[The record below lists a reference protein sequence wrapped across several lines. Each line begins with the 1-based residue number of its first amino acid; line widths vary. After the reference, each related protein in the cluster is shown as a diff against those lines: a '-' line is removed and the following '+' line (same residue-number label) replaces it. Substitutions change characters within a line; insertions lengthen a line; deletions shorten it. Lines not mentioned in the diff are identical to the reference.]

1 MGQNGSR
8 SYQIQLCH
16 FVLTL
21 LLQDALL
28 YHGAS
33 ALSSPPRAAA
43 AENAAGRRRRRT
55 EAPKS
60 AKKTSPTG
68 GAWPLGSARS
78 GHFRFGSC
86 GDAARRPEK
95 RQYAPLRGGKHKRG
109 GKRVAVRSPR
119 AWGQGRFS
127 AGFVQIDAFCPA
139 PSRPDCRVVSR
150 ALYRWRFDP
159 DCRSFSQASCR
170 RRRAARL
177 RTLPAAA
184 SPLRLREGGSP
195 RSARRS
201 PGPPSRCPVG
211 GNSRRWRP

>member
-16 FVLTL
+16 FVLTS

-86 GDAARRPEK
+86 GDAPAGPKNGSTPRCAVENIRGENESPCVLPALGGRGGFPQALYRRPHS
-95 RQYAPLRGGKHKRG
+95 APRRP
-109 GKRVAVRSPR
+109 VPIAVSFLGFCADGASTRLP
-119 AWGQGRFS
+119 QLFS
-127 AGFVQIDAFCPA
+127 GFVQTA
-139 PSRPDCRVVSR
+139 SRR
-150 ALYRWRFDP
+150 
-159 DCRSFSQASCR
+159 
-170 RRRAARL
+170 
-177 RTLPAAA
+177 
-184 SPLRLREGGSP
+184 PLAYL
-195 RSARRS
+195 ARR
-201 PGPPSRCPVG
+201 GFPS
-211 GNSRRWRP
+211 

>member
-16 FVLTL
+16 FVLTS

-109 GKRVAVRSPR
+109 GETSRRAFSPR
-119 AWGQGRFS
+119 LGAGAVFRRLRADRRILPRAVPSRLPCRFS
-127 AGFVQIDAFCPA
+127 GFVQMALRPRLPQLFSGFVQTA
-139 PSRPDCRVVSR
+139 SRR
-150 ALYRWRFDP
+150 
-159 DCRSFSQASCR
+159 
-170 RRRAARL
+170 
-177 RTLPAAA
+177 
-184 SPLRLREGGSP
+184 PLAYL
-195 RSARRS
+195 ARRS
-201 PGPPSRCPVG
+201 FPS
-211 GNSRRWRP
+211 

>member
-16 FVLTL
+16 FVLTS

-43 AENAAGRRRRRT
+43 AENAAGRRQRRT

-60 AKKTSPTG
+60 AKKPSPTG

-86 GDAARRPEK
+86 GDAARRTEK
-95 RQYAPLRGGKHKRG
+95 RQYAPLRGGKHKG
-109 GKRVAVRSPR
+109 GKTSRRAFSPR
-119 AWGQGRFS
+119 LGAGAVFRRLCTDGRILLRAGPSRLPCRFS
-127 AGFVQIDAFCPA
+127 GFVQMAL
-139 PSRPDCRVVSR
+139 RPR
-150 ALYRWRFDP
+150 LP
-159 DCRSFSQASCR
+159 QLFSGFVQ
-170 RRRAARL
+170 
-177 RTLPAAA
+177 AA
-184 SPLRLREGGSP
+184 SRRPLAYLAQRGF
-195 RSARRS
+195 
-201 PGPPSRCPVG
+201 PS
-211 GNSRRWRP
+211 

>member
-16 FVLTL
+16 FVLTS
-21 LLQDALL
+21 LLQDVLL

-60 AKKTSPTG
+60 AKKPSPTG
-68 GAWPLGSARS
+68 GIWPLGSARS
-78 GHFRFGSC
+78 GHFRFGRH
-86 GDAARRPEK
+86 GRRARRTEK
-95 RQYAPLRGGKHKRG
+95 RQYAPLRGGKHKGENESPRVLPALGGRG
-109 GKRVAVRSPR
+109 GFP
-119 AWGQGRFS
+119 
-127 AGFVQIDAFCPA
+127 
-139 PSRPDCRVVSR
+139 
-150 ALYRWRFDP
+150 
-159 DCRSFSQASCR
+159 QASCR
-170 RRRAARL
+170 RPHSAPRRPVPIAVSFLGLCADGASTRLPQLFSGFVQTASRRPLARL
-177 RTLPAAA
+177 VRRGC
-184 SPLRLREGGSP
+184 PLRLREGGSP

-201 PGPPSRCPVG
+201 PGPPSRCPAG

>member
-16 FVLTL
+16 FVLTS

-60 AKKTSPTG
+60 AKKPSPTG
-68 GAWPLGSARS
+68 GVWPLGSAKS

-86 GDAARRPEK
+86 GDAARRTEK
-95 RQYAPLRGGKHKRG
+95 QQYAPLRGGKHKGETSR
-109 GKRVAVRSPR
+109 RAFSPR
-119 AWGQGRFS
+119 LGEAGAVFRRLCADRRILLCAGPSRLPCRFS
-127 AGFVQIDAFCPA
+127 GFAQM
-139 PSRPDCRVVSR
+139 
-150 ALYRWRFDP
+150 ALRP

-170 RRRAARL
+170 RRHAARL
-177 RTLPAAA
+177 RALPSAA

-201 PGPPSRCPVG
+201 PAPPYRCPAG
-211 GNSRRWRP
+211 GNNRRWRP